1 MNWGLG
7 NNINNKISFIELF
20 KQNFNC
26 CRVQN
31 VEFITDKYLQP
42 NTRTERFFIYFLK
55 KLLKVKS
62 QTYSSY
68 TMIMNI
74 SEICVFS

>member
-1 MNWGLG
+1 MMNWGLG

-26 CRVQN
+26 CRIQN

-42 NTRTERFFIYFLK
+42 NTRTERFFYI
-55 KLLKVKS
+55 LLKETFKS
-62 QTYSSY
+62 Q
-68 TMIMNI
+68 I
-74 SEICVFS
+74 SNLFLIYNDYEHF